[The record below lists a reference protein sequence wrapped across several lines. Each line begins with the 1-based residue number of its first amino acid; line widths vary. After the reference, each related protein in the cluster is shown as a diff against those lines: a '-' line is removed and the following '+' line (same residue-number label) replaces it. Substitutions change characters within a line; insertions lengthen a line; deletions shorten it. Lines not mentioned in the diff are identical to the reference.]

1 MIRLHNKKITNENK
15 EIFKRIFESQ
25 KLLIEIDIKEH
36 KKLLEQHRNDIENG
50 VYMPGESF
58 KKTEELFDKLRELIS
73 HHNTS
78 ILNLE
83 KIDYFINK
91 NE

>member
-1 MIRLHNKKITNENK
+1 MIKSHNKKITNENK
-15 EIFKRIFESQ
+15 EILKRIFESN

-36 KKLLEQHRNDIENG
+36 EKLLEQHRNDIENG
-50 VYMPGESF
+50 VYKPGESF
-58 KKTEELFDKLRELIS
+58 KKTEELYDKLRELS
-73 HHNTS
+73 SGLLTTV
-78 ILNLE
+78 LNLE